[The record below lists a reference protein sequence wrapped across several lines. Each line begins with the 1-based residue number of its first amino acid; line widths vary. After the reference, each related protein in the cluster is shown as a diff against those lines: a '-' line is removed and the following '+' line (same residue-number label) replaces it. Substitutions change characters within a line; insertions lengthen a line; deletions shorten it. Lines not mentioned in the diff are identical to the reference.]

1 MFQAEIDMV
10 ERFEVKVWNRSP
22 FFHFHVIVFVLAN
35 GNWFMY
41 QVWKVE
47 QNLVGLLLVVVNSC
61 FDRFDLIRNCFSL
74 FQEWCDILAFLPR
87 GLNALRDLVSSF
99 SETVGLGL
107 FSAPV
112 CVQL

>member
-1 MFQAEIDMV
+1 
-10 ERFEVKVWNRSP
+10 
-22 FFHFHVIVFVLAN
+22 
-35 GNWFMY
+35 MY

-47 QNLVGLLLVVVNSC
+47 QNLVGLLFVVVNSC
-61 FDRFDLIRNCFSL
+61 FDRFDLIRNRFSL

-87 GLNALRDLVSSF
+87 GRNALRDLVSSF

-112 CVQL
+112 CVQLYKPFKLADLFGHASLADILSNFLG